1 MMQFNPSIVIKHL
14 VAKKSGEIV
23 FTEKFHYGL
32 NVLFGSNGGGK
43 TSIIQLLLYSIGYD
57 IKDWK
62 VEAGSCD
69 FVFCEVEL
77 NNIIMTFRR
86 KISDKTQ
93 QSLQICYMNLSLAL
107 DTSNDNWG
115 EYPYKI
121 SQNKESFSQKVF
133 ELLGMP
139 ETKFDDNSNM
149 TLHQVL
155 RLIYSDQSNPAR
167 FIFNHES
174 FDSGLKREIIG
185 NHLLGL
191 YDKELYD
198 AKIDLNTSQ
207 KKFDKL
213 NSELKAMNTILQN
226 SNILEKSED
235 IEEYLTKL
243 NSETEAL
250 IKKVSLI
257 KENQTLDYSKENK
270 AISEL
275 SNKNIELKQFVFDIE
290 SDLNLVGYE
299 IEDSKLFIQELED
312 KLDAINDS
320 IQIKQTVANINFE
333 ICPSCFT
340 VVEQLSTSHCN
351 LCKQKNPKQ
360 QVEVNLLR
368 MRNELQLQLKE
379 SLSLLVKKESK
390 FNEKTKLLNIQN
402 SLLKKN
408 IVEIAPTFSTINT
421 NREKEL
427 FEAYQLIGENQEKVD
442 TYNKLS
448 SLFNEVNRI
457 SSEKDIQDENIKK
470 FTKLVEEKSNLAIE
484 RETELRTLISTIMCR
499 LLQKDTIAE
508 SNEELEDKF
517 KSAKVVEFDFASNA
531 IIVDGQSIF
540 SESSMYLLNNLFHLA
555 ILLASTEK
563 EYIRFPR
570 LLILDGIENGGMSDA
585 RSRNFQ
591 KIVKDETDT
600 LKTKFQ
606 VLLATRSIYESLENK
621 EYQIGN
627 KLTSSAKSLNI

>member
-14 VAKKSGEIV
+14 VAKKSNEVV

-32 NVLFGSNGGGK
+32 NVLYGSNGGGK
-43 TSIIQLLLYSIGYD
+43 TSIIQLLVYSLGYN
-57 IKDWK
+57 IVDWK

-77 NNIIMTFRR
+77 NNITMTFRR
-86 KISDKTQ
+86 KINHSTK
-93 QSLQICYMNLSLAL
+93 QSLQICYMELSLAL
-107 DTSNDNWG
+107 ETSLDNWA
-115 EYPYKI
+115 EYPYAI
-121 SQNKESFSQKVF
+121 SANKESFSQKIF

-149 TLHQVL
+149 TLHQIL

-167 FIFNHES
+167 FIFNHEN
-174 FDSGLKREIIG
+174 FDSALKREIVG

-191 YDKELYD
+191 YDAELYD
-198 AKIDLNTSQ
+198 AKIELNKAQ

-213 NSELKAMNTILQN
+213 NSELKAMYTILRN
-226 SNILEKSED
+226 SNIIEESDD
-235 IEEYLTKL
+235 IEEYLKKL
-243 NSETEAL
+243 NDETIALIEKIAL
-250 IKKVSLI
+250 IKA
-257 KENQTLDYSKENK
+257 NQILDYTQENK
-270 AISEL
+270 AINEL
-275 SNKNIELKQFVFDIE
+275 SNNNIELKQQIFDIE
-290 SDLNLVGYE
+290 SDLSLTAYE

-320 IQIKQTVANINFE
+320 IRMKQAVSNIDFE

-340 VVEQLSTSHCN
+340 VVKKSDDNSCS
-351 LCKQKNPKQ
+351 LCKQTEPKKQ
-360 QVEVNLLR
+360 AEVNLLR

-379 SLSLLVKKESK
+379 SLSLLSRKESRFSENK
-390 FNEKTKLLNIQN
+390 KILNTHN

-408 IVEIAPTFSTINT
+408 ITEIVPTFSTINT
-421 NREKEL
+421 AREKEL
-427 FEAYQLIGENQEKVD
+427 FESYQLIGQNQEKVD
-442 TYNKLS
+442 TYNKLG
-448 SLFNEVNRI
+448 SLYNEVNRI
-457 SSEKDIQDENIKK
+457 SDEKDI
-470 FTKLVEEKSNLAIE
+470 EEKNIEKFEELVKEKENVAIQ

-517 KSAKVVEFDFASNA
+517 KSATKVDFDFASNA

-540 SESSMYLLNNLFHLA
+540 SESSMFLLNNLFHLA

-600 LKTKFQ
+600 IKTKFQ
-606 VLLATRSIYESLENK
+606 VLIATRSIHESLENK
-621 EYQIGN
+621 MYQIGN
-627 KLTSSAKSLNI
+627 KLTSNAKSLNI

>member
-1 MMQFNPSIVIKHL
+1 MMQYNPSIVIKHL
-14 VAKKSGEIV
+14 VAKKSNEIV

-32 NVLFGSNGGGK
+32 NVLYGSNGGGK
-43 TSIIQLLLYSIGYD
+43 TSIIQLLVYSLGYN
-57 IKDWK
+57 IIDWK

-77 NNIIMTFRR
+77 NNVPMTFRR
-86 KISDKTQ
+86 KINHSTK
-93 QSLQICYMNLSLAL
+93 QSLQICYMKLSLAL
-107 DTSNDNWG
+107 ETSTDNWA
-115 EYPYKI
+115 EYPYSI
-121 SQNKESFSQKVF
+121 SVNKESFSQKIF
-133 ELLGMP
+133 ELLDMP

-149 TLHQVL
+149 TLHQIL

-167 FIFNHES
+167 FIFNYES
-174 FDSGLKREIIG
+174 FDSALKREIVG

-191 YDKELYD
+191 YDEKLYD
-198 AKIDLNTSQ
+198 AKIKLNKAQ

-213 NSELKAMNTILQN
+213 SSELSAMYTILRN
-226 SNILEKSED
+226 SNIIEESDD
-235 IEEYLTKL
+235 IEEYLKKL
-243 NSETEAL
+243 NDETIAL
-250 IKKVSLI
+250 IKKITLI
-257 KENQTLDYSKENK
+257 KENQSLDYTQENK
-270 AISEL
+270 AINEL
-275 SNKNIELKQFVFDIE
+275 SNKNIELKRQVFDIE
-290 SDLNLVGYE
+290 SDLNLIAYE

-320 IQIKQTVANINFE
+320 IRMKQAVSNINFE

-340 VVEQLSTSHCN
+340 VVEKSDDHNCS
-351 LCKQKNPKQ
+351 LCKQKEPKKQ
-360 QVEVNLLR
+360 AEVNLLR

-379 SLSLLVKKESK
+379 SLSLLSKKEGVL
-390 FNEKTKLLNIQN
+390 NEKTKILKTHTT
-402 SLLKKN
+402 LLKKN
-408 IVEIAPTFSTINT
+408 IIEIAPTFSTVNT
-421 NREKEL
+421 SREKEL
-427 FEAYQLIGENQEKVD
+427 FESYQLIGENQEKVE
-442 TYNKLS
+442 TYNKLG
-448 SLFNEVNRI
+448 SLYNEIKRI
-457 SSEKDIQDENIKK
+457 SSEKDIEEKNIEKYE
-470 FTKLVEEKSNLAIE
+470 KLVAEKNNLAIV
-484 RETELRTLISTIMCR
+484 RETELRTLISNIMCR

-517 KSAKVVEFDFASNA
+517 KSANRVDFDFASNA

-591 KIVKDETDT
+591 KIVKDETDI

-606 VLLATRSIYESLENK
+606 VLIATRSIHDSLENTT
-621 EYQIGN
+621 YQIGN
-627 KLTSSAKSLNI
+627 KLTSNAKSLSI